1 MRRVGGMF
9 VKCMNTRIGQVNVR
23 FIDDRRR
30 RRSDR
35 SSRGNRARR
44 VLCRLGHGT
53 APWRPPGQL
62 AVGAQLT
69 PEHVRIASR
78 VAD

>member
-1 MRRVGGMF
+1 MRRVGGMY
-9 VKCMNTRIGQVNVR
+9 VKCSGQVNVR

-69 PEHVRIASR
+69 PEHVALRSIGR
-78 VAD
+78 H